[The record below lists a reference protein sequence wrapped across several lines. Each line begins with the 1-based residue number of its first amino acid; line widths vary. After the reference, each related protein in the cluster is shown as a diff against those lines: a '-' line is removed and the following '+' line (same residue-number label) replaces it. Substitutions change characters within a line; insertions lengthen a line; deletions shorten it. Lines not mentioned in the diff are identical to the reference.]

1 MNDPE
6 MSTTSPAPTT
16 QPSSCAPC
24 SFLRSAMLRICGGHP
39 NKVADDGAT
48 KKTVVLAEPVVFGH
62 KIVIEQLKQ
71 EELEEQFRIVDINRD
86 GFIDATELMTVMN
99 NLGVKSTDEEIK
111 IILEQADHNGSGKI
125 EEEDF
130 MHVMKEYTTDQDTL
144 EARELF
150 DVFDTDKDGFISRD
164 ELTFALSEVLRD
176 DVSKKEIE
184 TMMKLACKNTTG
196 KDEQVISFRDFQQ
209 LLLDVGFTTTN

>member
-1 MNDPE
+1 MA
-6 MSTTSPAPTT
+6 SPV
-16 QPSSCAPC
+16 QCM
-24 SFLRSAMLRICGGHP
+24 AMT
-39 NKVADDGAT
+39 AT
-48 KKTVVLAEPVVFGH
+48 
-62 KIVIEQLKQ
+62 
-71 EELEEQFRIVDINRD
+71 ELEEQFRIVDINRD
-86 GFIDATELMTVMN
+86 GFIDAAELRTVMN

-176 DVSKKEIE
+176 DVSKKEKGFRNQPPSSLKLYRKGSE
-184 TMMKLACKNTTG
+184 TVREIPL
-196 KDEQVISFRDFQQ
+196 
-209 LLLDVGFTTTN
+209 